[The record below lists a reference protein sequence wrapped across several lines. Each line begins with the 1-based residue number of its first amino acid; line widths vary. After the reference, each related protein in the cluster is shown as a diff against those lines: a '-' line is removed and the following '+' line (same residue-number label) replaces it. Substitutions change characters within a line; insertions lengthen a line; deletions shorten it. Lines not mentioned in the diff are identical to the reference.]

1 MVIDPV
7 TCPMCEGAIPGKDIR
22 TVKNCPS
29 CGADLSGLVRQRL
42 AKLNP
47 APPPP
52 PPQAWFIAQAAW
64 FSLFAPCLTLTVYL
78 LGRRA
83 LNESPVGVAV
93 IGTVCSLV
101 IVSGFIFGVVAF
113 FALKGEKA
121 GKEKA
126 IAGIFINGLLISFVI
141 LSIFMRQNVAA
152 RESKTAPP
160 RKGWSFISGN

>member
-29 CGADLSGLVRQRL
+29 CGAALSRLVLQRL
-42 AKLNP
+42 AKLHP

-52 PPQAWFIAQAAW
+52 PPQPWFIAQAAW
-64 FSLFAPCLTLTVYL
+64 FSLLAPCLTLVVHL

-83 LNESPVGVAV
+83 ISESPVGMAV

-101 IVSGFIFGVVAF
+101 IVSG
-113 FALKGEKA
+113 
-121 GKEKA
+121 
-126 IAGIFINGLLISFVI
+126 
-141 LSIFMRQNVAA
+141 
-152 RESKTAPP
+152 
-160 RKGWSFISGN
+160 